1 MEHGENLPE
10 EDMELTTESSKS
22 AKDSSSATHG
32 KNGASKSKKA
42 RMDIDEEDEDDD
54 DDDLDDDEDDDDDDD
69 EEDEDEEAENKQ
81 DLLNE
86 QDFKHKL
93 AELES
98 MISENKFQY
107 QPYVD
112 IIKLTRDNG
121 DFNKL
126 REYRL
131 KMSELFPLTESIS
144 LIN

>member
-42 RMDIDEEDEDDD
+42 RMDIDEEDEDD